1 MSTRTSHDGADEQT
15 WYAVIVDER
24 YCLDSL
30 NVDDALA
37 EARRIAAANPRLS
50 CRLVSFPVPRG
61 RDPETT
67 AYRLGVTDPNWG
79 ALWKNETTQPRT
91 ATAREPDATAPSSS
105 RNGPW
110 LLVGCAHRGGRRG
123 FDVRRVV
130 SPPVPLA
137 AVDPLREHDQ
147 GAHGNSARRDDRD
160 RDDDGDLE
168 SDCGGHPA
176 EDAAGH
182 GQRSC
187 ELGGND
193 PERHRHDGPFP
204 LERRAEP
211 VMVAFSPNERHAGAP
226 D

>member
-1 MSTRTSHDGADEQT
+1 MSTRTDHDGADEQT

-67 AYRLGVTDPNWG
+67 AYRLG
-79 ALWKNETTQPRT
+79 
-91 ATAREPDATAPSSS
+91 
-105 RNGPW
+105 
-110 LLVGCAHRGGRRG
+110 
-123 FDVRRVV
+123 
-130 SPPVPLA
+130 
-137 AVDPLREHDQ
+137 
-147 GAHGNSARRDDRD
+147 
-160 RDDDGDLE
+160 GD
-168 SDCGGHPA
+168 
-176 EDAAGH
+176 
-182 GQRSC
+182 
-187 ELGGND
+187 D
-193 PERHRHDGPFP
+193 PERHQHDGPFP

-211 VMVAFSPNERHAGAP
+211 VMVTFSPNERPAGAP

>member
-1 MSTRTSHDGADEQT
+1 MSTRTDHDGADEQT

-79 ALWKNETTQPRT
+79 ALWKNEPTQPRT
-91 ATAREPDATAPSSS
+91 ATAPREPDATAPPSQ

-110 LLVGCAHRGGRRG
+110 LLVG
-123 FDVRRVV
+123 
-130 SPPVPLA
+130 A
-137 AVDPLREHDQ
+137 AALI
-147 GAHGNSARRDDRD
+147 
-160 RDDDGDLE
+160 
-168 SDCGGHPA
+168 
-176 EDAAGH
+176 AAGVAAFTFV
-182 GQRSC
+182 GSS
-187 ELGGND
+187 
-193 PERHRHDGPFP
+193 HRP
-204 LERRAEP
+204 
-211 VMVAFSPNERHAGAP
+211 SPSQPSTPSLSVTKVPTATAP
-226 D
+226 DATTATATATTATSRETATATATPHSTPPATSSADATSEATTPSATNTTAPSPSSEGQSR

>member
-1 MSTRTSHDGADEQT
+1 MSTRTDHDGADEQT

-91 ATAREPDATAPSSS
+91 ATAPREPDATAPSSS

-110 LLVGCAHRGGRRG
+110 LLVG
-123 FDVRRVV
+123 
-130 SPPVPLA
+130 A
-137 AVDPLREHDQ
+137 AALI
-147 GAHGNSARRDDRD
+147 
-160 RDDDGDLE
+160 
-168 SDCGGHPA
+168 
-176 EDAAGH
+176 AAGVAALTFV
-182 GQRSC
+182 GSS
-187 ELGGND
+187 
-193 PERHRHDGPFP
+193 HRP
-204 LERRAEP
+204 
-211 VMVAFSPNERHAGAP
+211 SPSQPSTPSMSVTKVPTATAP
-226 D
+226 DATTPTATATTTVTSKETATATPHSTPPATSSSAATSEATTPSATNTTTPSPSSEGQSR

>member
-1 MSTRTSHDGADEQT
+1 MSTRTNHDGADEQT

-110 LLVGCAHRGGRRG
+110 LLVGAAALIAVGVAALTFVGSSHRPSPSQPSTPS
-123 FDVRRVV
+123 V
-130 SPPVPLA
+130 SMTKVPTA
-137 AVDPLREHDQ
+137 T
-147 GAHGNSARRDDRD
+147 
-160 RDDDGDLE
+160 
-168 SDCGGHPA
+168 
-176 EDAAGH
+176 
-182 GQRSC
+182 
-187 ELGGND
+187 
-193 PERHRHDGPFP
+193 
-204 LERRAEP
+204 
-211 VMVAFSPNERHAGAP
+211 AP
-226 D
+226 DATTATATKTVTSRETAAATPQSTPPATASAAASSEATTPSATDTTAPSPSSEGQSR

>member
-1 MSTRTSHDGADEQT
+1 MSTRTSHNGADEQT

-79 ALWKNETTQPRT
+79 ALWKNETTQPRA
-91 ATAREPDATAPSSS
+91 ATAPREPDATAPSSS

-110 LLVGCAHRGGRRG
+110 LLVG
-123 FDVRRVV
+123 
-130 SPPVPLA
+130 A
-137 AVDPLREHDQ
+137 AALI
-147 GAHGNSARRDDRD
+147 
-160 RDDDGDLE
+160 
-168 SDCGGHPA
+168 
-176 EDAAGH
+176 AAGVAALTFV
-182 GQRSC
+182 GSS
-187 ELGGND
+187 
-193 PERHRHDGPFP
+193 HRPP
-204 LERRAEP
+204 PSQPSTPSVSMTKVPTAT
-211 VMVAFSPNERHAGAP
+211 AP
-226 D
+226 DATTTTTTVTSRETAAATPQSTPPATASAAASSEATTPSATDTTAPSPSSEGQSR